1 MPTPVVR
8 FGLSLTTAHPQSV
21 NPQQCVRDL
30 LERVQLARDLRF
42 HSVWVGDHHV
52 TPHHYLQNIPMIA
65 RISAFSGHMQ
75 IGALFMLPL
84 FHPVLLAEQVATLD
98 VICEGRFTLK
108 TAVGGQQDAH
118 AAFGIPWKER
128 AGRFEECLEIMRKLW
143 SRDNVTHEGKYWH
156 FSDVTINPK
165 PIQQPLPVWIGGDAD
180 GPVRRAARLADG
192 WLIAPWMPPR
202 ICEERIGFY
211 RKALQECGRSVSE
224 LPIRR
229 DIYVA
234 PDLATAKKHTDPV
247 LQAGYRGF
255 AGEKMEALII
265 GGPKEVI
272 AEIEKYRRLGCNH
285 FLFRHIV
292 REQSQMLSSI
302 RLLGEKVI
310 PAFSATFAS

>member
-1 MPTPVVR
+1 MTTPGTVR
-8 FGLSLTTAHPQSV
+8 FGLSLTTAHPQTAD
-21 NPQQCVRDL
+21 PQQCVRDL
-30 LERVQLARDLRF
+30 LERVQFARDLGF

-65 RISAFSGHMQ
+65 RISAVSGQMQ

-143 SRDNVTHEGKYWH
+143 TSDNVMHEGKYWQ
-156 FSDVTINPK
+156 FSGVTINPK
-165 PIQQPLPVWIGGDAD
+165 PVQRPLPVWIGADAD
-180 GPVRRAARLADG
+180 APVRRAARVADG
-192 WLIAPWMPPR
+192 WLIAPWLWPSL
-202 ICEERIGFY
+202 CEERIFFY
-211 RKALQECGRSVSE
+211 RQALQDYRRTVDE

-234 PDLATAKKHTDPV
+234 SDMDTARRHTEPV

-255 AGEKMEALII
+255 TGDRLKSLII
-265 GGPKEVI
+265 GGPQEVI
-272 AEIEKYRRLGCNH
+272 AAIEKYRAMGCNH

-310 PAFSATFAS
+310 PVFSR

>member
-1 MPTPVVR
+1 MTTPAVR
-8 FGLSLTTAHPQSV
+8 FGISLTTAHPQSAD
-21 NPQQCVRDL
+21 PRQCVRDV
-30 LERVQLARDLRF
+30 LERVQAARDVGF
-42 HSVWVGDHHV
+42 HSIWVGDHHV
-52 TPHHYLQNIPMIA
+52 TPHHYLQNLPLIA
-65 RISAFSGHMQ
+65 RISAVSGQMQ

-84 FHPVLLAEQVATLD
+84 FPPLLLAEQLATLD

-143 SRDNVTHEGKYWH
+143 ASDNVTHAGKYWH
-156 FSDVTINPK
+156 FSGVTINPK
-165 PIQQPLPVWIGGDAD
+165 PVQRPLPVWIGGDAD
-180 GPVRRAARLADG
+180 RPVRRAARVADA
-192 WLIAPWMPPR
+192 WLIAPWLWLR
-202 ICEERIGFY
+202 VCEERIGFY
-211 RKALQECGRSVSE
+211 RRALQEYGRSVSE

-234 PDLATAKKHTDPV
+234 PDLATAKRHTDPV

-255 AGEKMEALII
+255 TGERLSSLII
-265 GGPKEVI
+265 GGPEEAI
-272 AEIEKYRRLGCNH
+272 AEIEKYRALGCTH

-292 REQSQMLSSI
+292 REQSQMLGSI

-310 PAFSATFAS
+310 PFFAK

>member
-1 MPTPVVR
+1 
-8 FGLSLTTAHPQSV
+8 
-21 NPQQCVRDL
+21 
-30 LERVQLARDLRF
+30 VQVARDVGF

-52 TPHHYLQNIPMIA
+52 TPHHYLQNLPMIA
-65 RISAFSGHMQ
+65 RISAVSGQMQ

-143 SRDNVTHEGKYWH
+143 TGNNVSHEGKHWH
-156 FSDVTINPK
+156 FSGVTINPK
-165 PIQQPLPVWIGGDAD
+165 PIQRPLPVWIGADAD
-180 GPVRRAARLADG
+180 APVRRAARVADA
-192 WLIAPWMPPR
+192 WLIAPWLWPEL
-202 ICEERIGFY
+202 CKERIAFY
-211 RKALQECGRSVSE
+211 RNALQEYDRSVSE

-234 PDLATAKKHTDPV
+234 PDAVTAKRHTDPV
-247 LQAGYRGF
+247 FQAGYRGF
-255 AGEKMEALII
+255 SGDRLRGLII
-265 GGPKEVI
+265 GGPEEVI
-272 AEIEKYRRLGCNH
+272 TEIEQYRAMGCNH

-292 REQSQMLSSI
+292 QDQSQMLSSI

-310 PAFSATFAS
+310 PFFS

>member
-1 MPTPVVR
+1 MPTPTVR
-8 FGLSLTTAHPQSV
+8 FGLSLTTAHPQSAD
-21 NPQQCVRDL
+21 PRQCVRDL
-30 LERVQLARDLRF
+30 LERVQVARGLGF

-52 TPHHYLQNIPMIA
+52 TPHHYLQNLPMIA
-65 RISAFSGHMQ
+65 RIAAVSGQMQ

-98 VICEGRFTLK
+98 VICEGRFKLK

-143 SRDNVTHEGKYWH
+143 AGDSVSHAGKYWH
-156 FSDVTINPK
+156 FSGVTINPK
-165 PIQQPLPVWIGGDAD
+165 PVQHPLPVWIGGDAD

-202 ICEERIGFY
+202 MCEERISFY
-211 RKALQECGRSVSE
+211 RQALQEYNRSVSE

-234 PDLATAKKHTDPV
+234 SDLATAKQHTASV

-255 AGEKMEALII
+255 TGEKLAALII
-265 GGPKEVI
+265 GGPDEVI
-272 AEIEKYRRLGCNH
+272 AEIEKYRQLGCNH

-292 REQSQMLSSI
+292 RDQSQMLSSI

-310 PAFSATFAS
+310 PLFQ